1 MNAPLLL
8 SLRGQAT
15 TTGRLPDALTP
26 ATRGG
31 PSEDPFLGG
40 GVLRVLQEFDLSRS
54 ARSAVG
60 NRASSVTVSGKD
72 PIVVLE
78 AESGETL
85 FLSRA
90 TLQDF
95 AARQGIRTRSAV
107 PIDDLIPRGSAER
120 GGGGSPWKRLSIVEI
135 ADGNLRDA
143 AKRRAV
149 ELAREWLGKRVT
161 DGVLQGAS
169 CIGARALT
177 WVVESQLQES
187 PGLYRWTG
195 SETAPSGLTPADPK
209 VLARDAATGPL
220 LLLIHGT
227 GSSTEGSFADLRR
240 SGPDW
245 AALQQTFGDRI
256 YAYEHHTLSASP
268 VENALELLQALKPLP
283 RGSRIRL
290 VTHSRG
296 GLVGDLLC
304 LGPLSNAEIES
315 WERVPAPGV
324 DGAELQAIT
333 LRERAQLRTLRTRL
347 AAQELVIE
355 RYVRVACPARGTR
368 LASANFDVFLS
379 ALLSVLGTVT
389 GLRASG
395 IYSGISR
402 LVLEIVK
409 RRMDPQVIPGIEA
422 MLPDSPLAALLGR
435 ATRSPGIQF
444 AVIAG
449 DIEGGSL
456 WQRLGV
462 LLTDWTLFD
471 RMNND
476 LVVDTDSMFE
486 GLVRDGGG
494 HGLFDRGPRVNHFR
508 YFENPRTVRALAAW
522 LSPEVPD
529 TSGFE
534 RVPDRSELGDRE
546 LNLRRSR
553 GTSSEVPDGT
563 RPVVIV
569 LPGIMGSH
577 LSLTPPGGKPGS
589 GRRIWFSLPGLAL
602 GRFADLRWASGPG
615 SPLVEPE
622 GLFEMFY
629 GELCEHLS
637 KSHHVV
643 RFPYD
648 WRKPIQD
655 EAQRLGDQ
663 VESILAVLAGRQP
676 VRLVAHSMGG
686 LVCRAMIQNRPELWQ
701 QIVAHEGGRLVM
713 LGTPNHG
720 SHLLVQHLIGKAETT
735 RSIARIDAC
744 HDLQE
749 ILNVVATLP
758 GALQLLPSPGFAD
771 TAGQPGRNYFRTAVW
786 TEFSKRV
793 TDWWFGDGVV
803 GIPSASA
810 LRKAEALWTST
821 LSGNR
826 APEPVDRVAY
836 VFGRDAQTPCGVQ
849 VTEDK
854 GRPGKLQ
861 ILMTPEG
868 DGSVTWNSGR
878 LENLPEDRYW
888 WIPASHGDLT
898 RTEAAFSG
906 LVELLERGTTT
917 DAPSGSGLNRGLPPA
932 SRDAASRVIPF
943 EPGPPLVP
951 NEGDLAGGLLG
962 HGLRSTPPVPRQDS
976 APAPRSPLS
985 ISVTAGDLR
994 FACNPV
1000 LCGHY
1005 RGDPIAGTEDVL
1017 DRQVVHGGLRQRERL
1032 GFYSAD
1038 IGTSTVALLPDS
1050 RQPDGRMD
1058 RQGALVVGLGEYGSL
1073 SSSKLADTVRA
1084 GVTRFLLNLQDR
1096 RGSLDRS
1103 APNLVRLTSLIL
1115 GYNSTTSIGIEDSI
1129 ASVVSGVL
1137 AATRQFREA
1146 FPDSGLQVE
1155 SLEFIELY
1163 IDTAISAARALER
1176 LPDRLAS
1183 EIRAS
1188 GLTLRLADRLRM
1200 GPGAQPRLAD
1210 IGRGS
1215 NYWSRFIA
1223 TGDDPVNASPSPGGN
1238 LELRFAERLRY
1249 RLLSQRARAET
1260 VVQQRQPQ
1268 LLEGIVR
1275 DAIHDTRFNP
1285 SLGDFL
1291 FQLLVPLDFKELA
1304 RNTEQLVLVVDGA
1317 TANFPWEMMTTNG
1330 VPLVVRTR
1338 LVRQLESTRFR
1349 RQVTDATNDCALV
1362 VGNPSTSGF
1371 GKVFP
1376 TVVPDKTSGLVS
1388 LAGAEREA
1396 AAVGEILRD
1405 AGYEI
1410 TPLDVGEDAQTVLS
1424 ALFRKP
1430 HRILHIAAHG
1440 LYGFPG
1446 ADGQARSGVVLSDG
1460 MLLTAAEVGQMEVV
1474 PEVVFLN
1481 CCHLGKTDV
1490 LPRETSRLAYSLSR
1504 ELIEMGVRCVIAA
1517 GWEVDDEAAERFAR
1531 TFYTQ
1536 LVVEGQ
1542 GFGDAVFEARKKV
1555 WEAHSGCN
1563 TWGAYQAYGDPTFR
1577 LDREPPARPNPS
1589 RRTWVSPL
1597 EVGTELEQW
1606 ITRATQRGAQP
1617 GPTPAELDVLL
1628 KGIPSDFLESPEVQS
1643 TLGRLYASLGDPE
1656 KARAAYESALSA
1668 PDDRGRLP
1676 VRTLEQL
1683 ANLEARHGEKTGNLD
1698 LIDHALRRLEGLL
1711 GIGPGRGTATLLHGN
1726 TERLSLYASAIKRK
1740 AVVLLRQQGDLQAL
1754 RDNLSDASRV
1764 YADAM
1769 KCADA
1774 PGIHPYPALNHL
1786 HLSALLGET
1795 GACAAD
1801 LAETAAAAARTA
1813 FQQEPTFFNAV
1824 MPVDAE
1830 LMVHWLRGS
1839 LPASTDTL
1847 IQNYRNAGDLLPSTI
1862 QEWDSVTSQ
1871 LKLLAE
1877 FGGRLGV
1884 PVDILNALR
1893 AIAAGIRKE
1902 ATPEPTSASPEDHP
1916 SPAGDAQV
1924 RPGHVSGNR
1933 PSLRKSKAAMPARRP
1948 SRRRP

>member
-1 MNAPLLL
+1 MKASLRL
-8 SLRGQAT
+8 SLRGQPTAPGT
-15 TTGRLPDALTP
+15 LPVALTSASRGSP
-26 ATRGG
+26 A
-31 PSEDPFLGG
+31 EDPFLGG
-40 GVLRVLQEFDLSRS
+40 GILQVRHAFDLSPA
-54 ARSAVG
+54 ARSVAGERTTDVVVPD
-60 NRASSVTVSGKD
+60 AETL
-72 PIVVLE
+72 VVLE

-85 FLSRA
+85 FLSPE
-90 TLQDF
+90 TFKGF
-95 AARQGIRTRSAV
+95 AARHGLDAGTAV
-107 PIDDLIPRGSAER
+107 PVDALISTGSAER
-120 GGGGSPWKRLSIVEI
+120 GVGESPWRRLSILSV
-135 ADGNLRDA
+135 ADGDLLDA
-143 AKRRAV
+143 AQRKAAD
-149 ELAREWLGKRVT
+149 LAREWLGKKVAN
-161 DGVLQGAS
+161 GVLRGAS
-169 CIGARALT
+169 CIGARALAG
-177 WVVESQLQES
+177 VVEARLQEK
-187 PGLYRWTG
+187 PGLYQWTG
-195 SETAPSGLTPADPK
+195 SETTPSGLTIADPA
-209 VLARDAATGPL
+209 VLARHATEGPL
-220 LLLIHGT
+220 LLFIHGT
-227 GSSTEGSFADLRR
+227 GSSTEGSFADLRKP
-240 SGPDW
+240 GPEW
-245 AALQQTFGDRI
+245 AGLQQTFGTRI
-256 YAYEHHTLSASP
+256 YAFEHHTLSASP
-268 VENALELLQALKPLP
+268 IENALDLVESLP
-283 RGSRIRL
+283 RGARIRL

-296 GLVGDLLC
+296 GLVGDLLS
-304 LGPLSNAEIES
+304 LGRLTDAEIDS
-315 WERVPAPGV
+315 WDRVPAPGV
-324 DGAELQAIT
+324 DGSELRAVT
-333 LRERAQLRTLRTRL
+333 LRERAQLQSLRTKL
-347 AAQELVIE
+347 ANRKPVIE
-355 RYVRVACPARGTR
+355 RYVRVASPARGTR

-379 ALLSVLGTVT
+379 AMLSVLGTVT

-395 IYSGISR
+395 IYCGISR

-422 MLPDSPLAALLGR
+422 MLPDSPMAVLLGR
-435 ATRSPGIQF
+435 AARAPGIQF

-462 LLTDWTLFD
+462 QLTDWTLFD
-471 RMNND
+471 RMSND
-476 LVVDTDSMFE
+476 LVVDSDSMYE

-494 HGLFDRGPRVNHFR
+494 YGLFDRGPRVNHFR
-508 YFENPRTVRALAAW
+508 YFENPRTARALTAW
-522 LSPEVPD
+522 LTSDVPD
-529 TSGFE
+529 PTGFE
-534 RVPDRSELGDRE
+534 RVPDRSELSARE
-546 LNLRRSR
+546 TSRSRSR
-553 GTSSEVPDGT
+553 GTTPVVPDGT

-589 GRRIWFSLPGLAL
+589 GRRIWFNLPGLVL
-602 GRFADLRWASGPG
+602 GSFADLRWTSGPRA
-615 SPLVEPE
+615 PHVEPE

-629 GELCEHLS
+629 GDLCEHLS
-637 KSHHVV
+637 KSHHVI

-648 WRKPIQD
+648 WRMPVQD
-655 EAQRLGDQ
+655 EAQRLGDL
-663 VESILAVLAGRQP
+663 VESILTALDGRQP

-686 LVCRAMIQNRPELWQ
+686 LLCRAMIQGRPELWQ

-720 SHLLVQHLIGKAETT
+720 SHLLVQHLIGMADTT
-735 RSIARIDAC
+735 RSIARIDQC

-758 GALQLLPSPGFAD
+758 GALQLLPSPGFVD
-771 TAGQPGRNYFRTAVW
+771 TSGGPARNYFRTAVW
-786 TEFSKRV
+786 ADFKKRV
-793 TDWWFGDGVV
+793 TDWWFGNGVV
-803 GIPSASA
+803 GIPSAGA

-821 LSGNR
+821 LSGGL
-826 APEPVDRVAY
+826 APEPVQRVAY
-836 VFGRDAQTPCGVQ
+836 VFGRDAQTACGVQ
-849 VTEDK
+849 VTTEK
-854 GRPGKLQ
+854 GRPGKVQ

-868 DGSVTWNSGR
+868 DGSVTWKSGR
-878 LENLPEDRYW
+878 LENLPEDRCW
-888 WIPASHGDLT
+888 WIPASHTDLT
-898 RTEAAFSG
+898 RTAAAFAG
-906 LVELLERGTTT
+906 LEELLEHGTTS
-917 DAPSGSGLNRGLPPA
+917 DAPLGPGLNRGLPPV
-932 SRDAASRVIPF
+932 SRGIPGGVVPF

-962 HGLRSTPPVPRQDS
+962 GRGETRRQTPGKAS
-976 APAPRSPLS
+976 ESAPRSPLS

-994 FACNPV
+994 FTCNPV

-1017 DRQVVHGGLRQRERL
+1017 DRQVLHGGLRQRERL
-1032 GFYSAD
+1032 GFYPAEL
-1038 IGTSTVALLPDS
+1038 GTSTVALLPDS

-1058 RQGALVVGLGEYGSL
+1058 RQGALVVGLGDFGSL

-1084 GVTRFLLNLQDR
+1084 GVTRLLLNLQDR
-1096 RGSLDRS
+1096 RSSLERS
-1103 APNLVRLTSLIL
+1103 AQNPVRITSLIL

-1137 AATRQFREA
+1137 AAARQFHDA

-1163 IDTAISAARALER
+1163 LDTAISAARALQR

-1188 GLTLRLADRLRM
+1188 GLTLKLSDRLRM
-1200 GPGAQPRLAD
+1200 GPGALPRLAD
-1210 IGRGS
+1210 VGRGP
-1215 NYWSRFIA
+1215 NYWSRLIA
-1223 TGDDPVNASPSPGGN
+1223 TGDDSAESSKCPGGN
-1238 LELRFAERLRY
+1238 LEVRYAERLRY

-1317 TANFPWEMMTTNG
+1317 TANFPWEMVTTSG

-1349 RQVTDATNDCALV
+1349 RQVAEATNNGALV

-1376 TVVPDKTSGLVS
+1376 NVVPDSSSGLVS
-1388 LAGAEREA
+1388 LTGAEREA
-1396 AAVGEILRD
+1396 SAVREILGTS
-1405 AGYEI
+1405 GYEM
-1410 TPLDVGEDAQTVLS
+1410 TPLDAGEDAQTVLS
-1424 ALFRKP
+1424 ALFRRP

-1490 LPRETSRLAYSLSR
+1490 LPRETGRLAYSLSR

-1517 GWEVDDEAAERFAR
+1517 GWEVDDEAAELFAR

-1542 GFGDAVFEARKKV
+1542 GFGDAVFEARKQV
-1555 WEAHSGCN
+1555 WETHSGCN

-1577 LDREPPARPNPS
+1577 LDREPPARPKTS

-1597 EVGTELEQW
+1597 EVETELEQW
-1606 ITRATQRGAQP
+1606 ITRATRRGPQP
-1617 GPTPAELDVLL
+1617 GPTPAELEVLL
-1628 KGIPSDFLESPEVQS
+1628 KEIPSDFLESPEVQS
-1643 TLGRLYASLGDPE
+1643 ALGRLHAALGDFE
-1656 KARAAYESALSA
+1656 KARAAYETALSA
-1668 PDDRGRLP
+1668 SDERGRLP

-1683 ANLEARHGEKTGNLD
+1683 ANLEARHGEKSGNLE

-1711 GIGPGRGTATLLHGN
+1711 GIGPGRETATLLHGN
-1726 TERLSLYASAIKRK
+1726 SERLSLYASAIKRK
-1740 AVVLLRQQGDLQAL
+1740 AVVLLRQKGDLQAL

-1769 KCADA
+1769 KCAGA

-1786 HLSALLGET
+1786 HLSAVLGQA
-1795 GACAAD
+1795 GAYAGD
-1801 LAETAAAAARTA
+1801 LAETAAAAARAA
-1813 FQQEPTFFNAV
+1813 FQREPTFFNAV
-1824 MPVDAE
+1824 MPMDAE
-1830 LMVHWLRGS
+1830 VMVHWLRGS
-1839 LPASTDTL
+1839 LPAATDTL
-1847 IQNYRNAGDLLPSTI
+1847 IQNYRDAGDLLPSTI

-1871 LKLLAE
+1871 LQLLAE
-1877 FGGRLGV
+1877 FGDRLGV
-1884 PVDILNALR
+1884 PGERTDALR
-1893 AIAAGIRKE
+1893 AIAAGIRE
-1902 ATPEPTSASPEDHP
+1902 GTTSEPSEYLQTPSKNGQVHSAENPSNHP
-1916 SPAGDAQV
+1916 P
-1924 RPGHVSGNR
+1924 R
-1933 PSLRKSKAAMPARRP
+1933 RKSKAATPTRHPNRQ
-1948 SRRRP
+1948 RK